1 MWFPLAGRQ
10 GSKEEWHTTEQVQSS
25 TLGFCAM
32 TVSSGIKTLP
42 SSSTLS
48 VEHSHHQGFKQRSG
62 CWDDSSHARNKNPKA
77 FCSFAFP
84 KQTCFDIF
92 DLCAPSSPPSQPD
105 TSLSALLK
113 AQIFLLGCSRL
124 CAPTLPPCP
133 LQISQPILHM
143 VLSTPLISKTSSSS
157 SLRKSED
164 DNNNN
169 PELFLFFLPSFP
181 PQELWGDCPAVIK
194 SSLMQ
199 QIFPILRILFCGAM
213 RSRWMDVLG
222 GCQGL
227 ISM

>member
-1 MWFPLAGRQ
+1 MAVG
-10 GSKEEWHTTEQVQSS
+10 
-25 TLGFCAM
+25 M
-32 TVSSGIKTLP
+32 TAHMLETRIPKLFAALP
-42 SSSTLS
+42 SQSRHALISLIY
-48 VEHSHHQGFKQRSG
+48 VHLHHLLAS
-62 CWDDSSHARNKNPKA
+62 
-77 FCSFAFP
+77 
-84 KQTCFDIF
+84 QTHPS
-92 DLCAPSSPPSQPD
+92 AP
-105 TSLSALLK
+105 LK

-133 LQISQPILHM
+133 LQIPQPILHM
-143 VLSTPLISKTSSSS
+143 VLSTPLISKSSSSS

-181 PQELWGDCPAVIK
+181 PQELWGDCPAVIR

-199 QIFPILRILFCGAM
+199 QIFPILRTLFCGAM

-222 GCQGL
+222 GCQGF